1 MEERERLLEEIRE
14 AYFVLQDE
22 RIVQVNGM
30 MASRYGYPKNEL
42 VGRPFTEIMAPETR
56 DELLDRYRRRLAGE
70 KVPERY
76 ETTARTKE
84 GKRIPVEISAWLT
97 QYRGR
102 PAVAG
107 IITDIVERT
116 ENQVEILKGIEEQR
130 RRLAQELHDGAI
142 QDLVVASHQVKD
154 IVDGTYG
161 KLPGQVRERLLE
173 LRVFIMEVITDLRG
187 ITQELRPAILDD
199 MGLVP
204 ALRWVADRVAVG
216 GKLQGEVKIVGETR
230 RLPPDVELALLR
242 IAQEALSNVRRHAD
256 ASTVMLTLEFRQ
268 DSVAM
273 SVTDNGKG
281 FEVTV
286 PPGSLG
292 RAGQMGLVGMYERAE
307 LMGASM
313 DLRSEPGRGTSLRVV
328 IPLPRQ

>member
-281 FEVTV
+281 FNMPSSSNYFTREHKVGLAGIADRVRLFNGTGRVESAPGKGTTV
-286 PPGSLG
+286 
-292 RAGQMGLVGMYERAE
+292 
-307 LMGASM
+307 
-313 DLRSEPGRGTSLRVV
+313 RVE
-328 IPLPRQ
+328 IPT